1 MHGWQTGRVWLAGSI
16 ALGTAFWGVAAL
28 AQDQRWVQIEA
39 HRDLETA
46 LGAAQSY
53 DATIVGISA
62 FQLPSNWIAISVGP
76 FETDTEAFAARR
88 QLRADGFI
96 PADAFISNGA
106 NYLAQVFPITA
117 DGLPVETPVVT
128 AQDSAPVLDA
138 GAAPVAEPEPVAVA
152 VAEPQPEPEPEPEP
166 EPTLAPE
173 PEPEPEETLR
183 EAQNSERTLT
193 RDDRAAIQTALAWFG
208 FYAQRIDAAFGPGTR
223 RSMQDWQAA
232 NDFETTG
239 VLTTRQRAQ
248 LLAAYQG
255 ELDALG
261 MQIVRDEASGI
272 ELELPMAMVEFD
284 RYEAPFVHF
293 RAKDG
298 SGVQVLLLSQAGN
311 QATLFGLYE
320 IMQSLDIIPLEG
332 PRERR
337 QNGFLLTGSND
348 TMRAHSVANL
358 RNGQIKGFT
367 IIWPAERDGQIARIL
382 PAIES
387 SLSSFGATLPDSAG
401 QASTVGRG
409 ALLAGLTL
417 RRPAFSR
424 TGFYIDATG
433 TVLTSADAV
442 AQCGRVTL
450 DEAYDARIV
459 AQDEALN
466 LAVLK
471 PETPLVPLAFA
482 QFGQDAANLGSSV
495 TIAGFSFEDVLTRP
509 VLTFGRI
516 EDLSGLNGET
526 DRIRLS
532 ATVRQGDFGGAVFGP
547 NGAVVGLLTGQPVDP
562 SRQLP
567 PEVTFATPAGA
578 IRAFLSANNIS
589 SGTLRSDITMP
600 AETMTR
606 VAADLSVLVSCWK

>member
-1 MHGWQTGRVWLAGSI
+1 MQGWRTGRAWLAGTV
-16 ALGTAFWGVAAL
+16 ALGTALWGVAAM
-28 AQDQRWVQIEA
+28 AQDQRWVQVEA
-39 HRDLETA
+39 HRDLDAA
-46 LGAAQSY
+46 LSAAESY
-53 DATIVGISA
+53 EARVVGVNA
-62 FQLPSNWIAISVGP
+62 FQLPSDWYAISVGP
-76 FETDTEAFAARR
+76 FESDTDAFAVRR
-88 QLRADGFI
+88 QLRADGII
-96 PADAFISNGA
+96 PADAFVSNGA
-106 NYLAQVFPITA
+106 NYLAQVFPASA
-117 DGLPVETPVVT
+117 DGAV
-128 AQDSAPVLDA
+128 
-138 GAAPVAEPEPVAVA
+138 AAPVVEVPVAVA
-152 VAEPQPEPEPEPEP
+152 PVVEPPVAEVVEEVVEAVVAPEPAPEPLP
-166 EPTLAPE
+166 EPE

-183 EAQNSERTLT
+183 EAQNNERALS

-208 FYAQRIDAAFGPGTR
+208 FYTQRVDAAFGPGTR

-232 NDFETTG
+232 NGFDTTG

-248 LLAAYQG
+248 LLAAYQA

-261 MQIVRDEASGI
+261 LQLVRDEQSGI
-272 ELELPMAMVEFD
+272 EIELPLAMVEFD
-284 RYEAPFVHF
+284 RYESPFVHF

-320 IMQSLDIIPLEG
+320 IMQSLEIIPLEG

-337 QNGFLLTGSND
+337 QNGFLLTGAND
-348 TMRAHSVANL
+348 TMRAHSVATL

-367 IIWPAERDGQIARIL
+367 ILWPAERDNQIARVL
-382 PAIES
+382 PAMEA
-387 SLSSFGATLPDSAG
+387 SLSSFGGTLPESAG

-409 ALLAGLTL
+409 ALLAGLSV
-417 RRPAFSR
+417 RRPAYSR

-433 TVLTSADAV
+433 TVLTSAEAV
-442 AQCGRVTL
+442 GQCGRVTL

-459 AQDEALN
+459 ARDDGLN

-471 PETPLVPLAFA
+471 PEVPLVPLAFA
-482 QFGQDAANLGSSV
+482 QFDQDAGRIGAAV

-516 EDLSGLNGET
+516 EDLSGLNGEA

-532 ATVRQGDFGGAVFGP
+532 ATVRQGDLGGAVFGP
-547 NGAVVGLLTGQPVDP
+547 NGAVVGLLTGQPEDA

-578 IRAFLSANNIS
+578 IRGFLSANGIS
-589 SGTLRSDITMP
+589 SGTLRSDLTMP

-606 VAADLSVLVSCWK
+606 IAGDLSVLVSCWK